1 MTDDF
6 KEFLELPGTPQE
18 QEWLKERLETLSV
31 RESYALAAVSMGY
44 PPEKAADAINS
55 ILSLPDCT
63 LHPAGSYE
71 DLGKYSQKGAANLP
85 EDVLPYVDFGHI
97 GQKFEDE
104 HPGLF
109 IGGYYVEY
117 PKRAAEPAYSGKNA
131 FLPEDSDWSV
141 KLKLASPAVPEGVW
155 LRLPGYD
162 GKMVEDADEVVLA
175 LDELRV
181 KSLEDC
187 TLLEARCILPEA
199 GDLTKQYSS
208 ITDLVR
214 DGGNLG
220 YVLAEQG
227 QGEAHWLDKFAAA
240 LEYEDCRTLKFAL
253 DISQNLHCY
262 EWVPRDSLKEFAARN
277 LRSYGVSEELIQSG
291 DINLKDY
298 AEDLLET
305 SGYME
310 SSDESGYLIRNSRE
324 FVREYTAEDSP
335 SWQDILNTS
344 PRLKQLSDEA
354 SPEDIAAARTAI
366 MKAITGRGA
375 DGIRYLQAAMECE
388 RCSSLEDAAEIA
400 SHLESYDFVEMSSFE
415 ESVKQE
421 LLAKGLDE
429 EVIRSCID
437 FGTYAAISY
446 GYDFVY
452 SSLNT
457 GLYIHRNTAMSQP
470 EQGSMTMQ

>member
-31 RESYALAAVSMGY
+31 QENYALAAVSMGY
-44 PPEKAADAINS
+44 PPEKAADAIKS

-71 DLGKYSQKGAANLP
+71 DLGKYSQKGAASLP
-85 EDVLPYVDFGHI
+85 EDVLPYVDFDHI
-97 GQKFEDE
+97 GQEFEDE

-117 PKRAAEPAYSGKNA
+117 PKKAVEPAYSGKNA

-162 GKMVEDADEVVLA
+162 GKMAEDADEVVLA

-214 DGGNLG
+214 DGDNLG

-227 QGEAHWLDKFAAA
+227 QGKAHWLDKFAAA

-253 DISQNLHCY
+253 DIAQNLHCY
-262 EWVPRDSLKEFAARN
+262 EWVPRDGVKEFAANN
-277 LRSYGVSEELIQSG
+277 LRTYHVPEELIQSG
-291 DINLKDY
+291 NIDLDAY
-298 AEDLLET
+298 AEDLLES

-310 SSDESGYLIRNSRE
+310 AGSETGYLTRNGKE
-324 FVREYTAEDSP
+324 FVRDFTAP
-335 SWQDILNTS
+335 AQQDV
-344 PRLKQLSDEA
+344 LKAVPMLEKMSSQA
-354 SPEDIAAARTAI
+354 APEDAAAAR
-366 MKAITGRGA
+366 
-375 DGIRYLQAAMECE
+375 
-388 RCSSLEDAAEIA
+388 
-400 SHLESYDFVEMSSFE
+400 
-415 ESVKQE
+415 
-421 LLAKGLDE
+421 
-429 EVIRSCID
+429 
-437 FGTYAAISY
+437 AAI
-446 GYDFVY
+446 
-452 SSLNT
+452 
-457 GLYIHRNTAMSQP
+457 A
-470 EQGSMTMQ
+470 

>member
-1 MTDDF
+1 MMDDF

-18 QEWLKERLETLSV
+18 QEWLKEQLETLSV

-44 PPEKAADAINS
+44 PPEKAADAIKS

-71 DLGKYSQKGAANLP
+71 DLGKYSQKGAASLP
-85 EDVLPYVDFGHI
+85 EDVLPYVDFDHI
-97 GQKFEDE
+97 GQEFEDE

-117 PKRAAEPAYSGKNA
+117 PKKAAEPAYSGKNA

-162 GKMVEDADEVVLA
+162 GKMAEDADEVVLA

-214 DGGNLG
+214 DGDNLG

-227 QGEAHWLDKFAAA
+227 QGKAHWLDKFAAA

-253 DISQNLHCY
+253 DISQNLRCY
-262 EWVPRDSLKEFAARN
+262 EWVPSSGIKEFAANN
-277 LRSYGVSEELIQSG
+277 LRSCGVPEELIQSG
-291 DINLKDY
+291 NIDLDAY
-298 AEDLLET
+298 AEDLLERQGRRAVLDDLVNALRGD
-305 SGYME
+305 SGEVPGDKTHAVEQLPHSVAGFFLTQLLPKRKQRGSDFRVRLGYQSVE
-310 SSDESGYLIRNSRE
+310 FSLKVFFCHLASS
-324 FVREYTAEDSP
+324 
-335 SWQDILNTS
+335 ILSERGT
-344 PRLKQLSDEA
+344 P
-354 SPEDIAAARTAI
+354 
-366 MKAITGRGA
+366 GRSA
-375 DGIRYLQAAMECE
+375 P
-388 RCSSLEDAAEIA
+388 
-400 SHLESYDFVEMSSFE
+400 
-415 ESVKQE
+415 
-421 LLAKGLDE
+421 LLL
-429 EVIRSCID
+429 VW
-437 FGTYAAISY
+437 
-446 GYDFVY
+446 
-452 SSLNT
+452 
-457 GLYIHRNTAMSQP
+457 
-470 EQGSMTMQ
+470 

>member
-1 MTDDF
+1 MMDDF

-18 QEWLKERLETLSV
+18 QEWLKEQLETLSV

-44 PPEKAADAINS
+44 PPEKAADAIKS

-71 DLGKYSQKGAANLP
+71 DLGKYSQKGAASLP
-85 EDVLPYVDFGHI
+85 EDVLPYVDFDHI
-97 GQKFEDE
+97 GQEFEDE

-162 GKMVEDADEVVLA
+162 GKMAEDADEVVLA

-214 DGGNLG
+214 DGDNLG

-227 QGEAHWLDKFAAA
+227 QGKAHWLDKFAAA

-253 DISQNLHCY
+253 DISQNLRCY
-262 EWVPRDSLKEFAARN
+262 EWVPSSGIKEFAANN
-277 LRSYGVSEELIQSG
+277 LRSCGVPEELIQSG
-291 DINLKDY
+291 NIDLDAYRINVPLCCSQKERWCSCTR
-298 AEDLLET
+298 A
-305 SGYME
+305 
-310 SSDESGYLIRNSRE
+310 SSPPLPQGLP
-324 FVREYTAEDSP
+324 SP
-335 SWQDILNTS
+335 PEKGICQGTS
-344 PRLKQLSDEA
+344 PGQL
-354 SPEDIAAARTAI
+354 
-366 MKAITGRGA
+366 
-375 DGIRYLQAAMECE
+375 
-388 RCSSLEDAAEIA
+388 
-400 SHLESYDFVEMSSFE
+400 
-415 ESVKQE
+415 
-421 LLAKGLDE
+421 
-429 EVIRSCID
+429 
-437 FGTYAAISY
+437 
-446 GYDFVY
+446 
-452 SSLNT
+452 
-457 GLYIHRNTAMSQP
+457 
-470 EQGSMTMQ
+470 